1 MRRDIV
7 IPSPEDVVI
16 INEKLGQSVLNQSV
30 LEFIIAKIEAKIGKK
45 DYKRQIATIAAIF
58 WYELI
63 QGHPFVDGNKRTA
76 TETVKLFLK
85 MNGFRLNTFLGG
97 LVYISLMIAN
107 NDISYQRLINWI
119 YTRLEDE
126 NNHTISP

>member
-1 MRRDIV
+1 
-7 IPSPEDVVI
+7 
-16 INEKLGQSVLNQSV
+16 
-30 LEFIIAKIEAKIGKK
+30 
-45 DYKRQIATIAAIF
+45 
-58 WYELI
+58 
-63 QGHPFVDGNKRTA
+63 VDGNKRTA

-85 MNGFRLNTFLGG
+85 MNGFRLNTSLGG

-107 NDISYQRLINWI
+107 NDISYQRLIDWI